1 MFGVCLLEFKLDP
14 EKPSWFAKFT
24 FIFYFSLGELISSN
38 LGAYLALYVLT
49 KSKARSASSL
59 VWEVPCLNSD
69 R

>member
-1 MFGVCLLEFKLDP
+1 MFGVCLLESKLVS
-14 EKPSWFAKFT
+14 EKPSAPAKFT
-24 FIFYFSLGELISSN
+24 WLFYFSLGEPISSN